1 MIIFDSS
8 PLIHLTRLG
17 KLDFLFHL
25 YEEIVIPNAVYKEVI
40 DVGIQKGESDAIHI
54 QNYCKKGKIQVIP
67 ISTEDTII
75 KNVLHQGEYESIL
88 LSEEKDATLIVDDK
102 KARFIAKQRKI
113 QYHGTLA
120 VLYKMFFK
128 EVINKEHYLQN
139 LQLYSEYSWISYS
152 LYEKFR
158 KLAD

>member
-1 MIIFDSS
+1 MIVFDSS

-17 KLDFLFHL
+17 KLDYVFHL
-25 YEEIVIPNAVYKEVI
+25 YEEIVISKAVYKEVI
-40 DVGIQKGESDAIHI
+40 EVGIQKGESDAIII
-54 QNYCKKGKIQVIP
+54 QNYHKKGKIRVIP
-67 ISTEDTII
+67 VHTEDPII
-75 KNVLHQGEYESIL
+75 KDVLHQGEYESIL
-88 LSEEKDATLIVDDK
+88 LSKEKDAVLIVDDK

-113 QYHGTLA
+113 QYNGTLA
-120 VLYKMFFK
+120 VLYKMLHK
-128 EVINKEHYLQN
+128 EIINKDHYLQN